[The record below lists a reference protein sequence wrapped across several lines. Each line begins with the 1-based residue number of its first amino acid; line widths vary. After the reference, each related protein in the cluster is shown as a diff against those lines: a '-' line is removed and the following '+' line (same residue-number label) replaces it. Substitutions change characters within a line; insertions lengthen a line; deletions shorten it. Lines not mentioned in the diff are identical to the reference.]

1 MPYSATER
9 MSLRFRFSSR
19 PAATQPIVLNEQAI
33 VENLTQDKV
42 KRMWATSRTWEDEQ
56 LYLVHDQGIAGITLP
71 CTLVVKKFQNMN
83 PALQVDDNV
92 QYRYKSEMILLA
104 SNSHD
109 NIIKVVDLI
118 QREDA
123 IMLVY
128 EYPVNGSLQSWLHQ
142 PMDAGQP
149 LSWPQRRA
157 IAIGVAK
164 GLCHLH
170 HECKKPIV
178 HHNINSS
185 SILLDQNFKAVIASF
200 DVAQMNMAGLGQPL
214 PVTDLPPGNF
224 GYAAPEYGRAT
235 NQVTEKADIYS
246 FGVLLLV
253 LVTGR
258 VANGPGG
265 NGLLATWAQK
275 KCNELMANN
284 LKMFKIT
291 VGKGMPNQARYM
303 KEMATMF
310 RLGVDCTVRDPQE
323 RPSMLKVLERLRRGR
338 SPFRGLLTF

>member
-1 MPYSATER
+1 
-9 MSLRFRFSSR
+9 MSPQFWQRRCPVVTL
-19 PAATQPIVLNEQAI
+19 PPKYHEQASI
-33 VENLTQDKV
+33 VDNLTENNATRV
-42 KRMWATSRTWEDEQ
+42 WASRRTWEEEQ
-56 LYLVHDQGIAGITLP
+56 LYLVHDQGTGLP
-71 CTLVVKKFQNMN
+71 ITLVVKKFQSVK
-83 PALQVDDNV
+83 PALQVHDNV
-92 QYRYKSEMILLA
+92 KYRYNSEMFLLA
-104 SNSHD
+104 SNPHD

-128 EYPVNGSLQSWLHQ
+128 EYPVNGSLDYWLHR
-142 PMDAGQP
+142 PVETGRP
-149 LSWPQRRA
+149 LGWPERRA

-170 HECKKPIV
+170 HGCNKPIV
-178 HHNINSS
+178 HHNISLEN
-185 SILLDQNFKAVIASF
+185 ILLDQNFKAVIASF
-200 DVAQMNMAGLGQPL
+200 GDAQMNMAGLGQPL
-214 PVTDLPPGNF
+214 PIMDLPPGNF

-235 NQVTEKADIYS
+235 NQVSEKADIYS

-258 VANGPGG
+258 VANGPGL
-265 NGLLATWAQK
+265 NGLLATWAHK

-291 VGKGMPNQARYM
+291 VDKGIPHQARYM

-323 RPSMLKVLERLRRGR
+323 RPSMLKVLERLRRER